1 MFTELQSGSNLLLG
15 VHSIPKS
22 CENSVDPPPGGG
34 VLVGSEKS
42 AENCHKMRRV
52 AVMPKAAL
60 RCRIV
65 VMAVA
70 ADAAAPV
77 LAAHNNK

>member
-1 MFTELQSGSNLLLG
+1 
-15 VHSIPKS
+15 
-22 CENSVDPPPGGG
+22 
-34 VLVGSEKS
+34 
-42 AENCHKMRRV
+42 
-52 AVMPKAAL
+52 MPKAAL